1 MPGYTWCVTAWR
13 SGDVL
18 VVLLGLLLVMVVLRE
33 VLLVLILMPSLLLLL
48 PPSEPALSAVP
59 ARQ

>member
-18 VVLLGLLLVMVVLRE
+18 NVLPGLLLAMVVLLV
-33 VLLVLILMPSLLLLL
+33 VLLVLALMSSLLLLL
-48 PPSEPALSAVP
+48 SPPDPALSALP